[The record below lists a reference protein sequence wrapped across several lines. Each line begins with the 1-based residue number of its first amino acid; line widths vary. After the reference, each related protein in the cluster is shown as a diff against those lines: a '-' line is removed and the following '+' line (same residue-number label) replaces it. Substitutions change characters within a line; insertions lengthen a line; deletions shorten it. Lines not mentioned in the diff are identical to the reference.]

1 MAGIEKITDQIM
13 EEANA
18 SAKEIMD
25 AANAKRAAVLKDAEE
40 AARKIRETLDKETEE
55 EVMRLHEKSVS
66 KREQDR
72 KVALLQAKQEF
83 IANVL
88 QKSYE
93 RFLAQEETSYFNTL
107 VKVAEKYALKGEGV
121 LIMNEKDKAR
131 MPQDFAERVNKAAE
145 NKGGSIRISDETR
158 AIEGGFVLVYGG
170 IEENCSFKAL
180 FDAKRDVLL
189 DQVHRELF
197 V

>member
-55 EVMRLHEKSVS
+55 EVMRLQEKSVS

-72 KVALLQAKQEF
+72 KVALLQAKQAF

-93 RFLAQEETSYFNTL
+93 RFLAQEETSYFDTL

-145 NKGGSIRISDETR
+145 KKGGSIRISDETR